1 MDFYC
6 KICERSFDSE
16 EALKM
21 HNDAKHP
28 VEIKKPLVS
37 VSKKTK
43 IQIRNWSIA
52 VGIILLLV
60 IGAVFLANRKS
71 LPPTTIEGHIEVSPP
86 SHILKEPMSITIQKH
101 MLEHADGSGPPGVVI
116 NYDCEN
122 FECEPDLI
130 PKLEEF
136 AKKYPEF
143 VYVAPFKNMKVKIA
157 LTRLNRILTL
167 DSYNEVMIEK
177 FIKSG

>member
-1 MDFYC
+1 MKDKQKG
-6 KICERSFDSE
+6 KIGNWPILIIAAVIIGGIYF
-16 EALKM
+16 
-21 HNDAKHP
+21 
-28 VEIKKPLVS
+28 LVPNT
-37 VSKKTK
+37 KT
-43 IQIRNWSIA
+43 
-52 VGIILLLV
+52 
-60 IGAVFLANRKS
+60 
-71 LPPTTIEGHIEVSPP
+71 LPPTDIQGHIEMSPP
-86 SHILKEPMSITIQKH
+86 SHILKEPMSITVQKH